1 MKAGWHGHPISDG
14 RYDRLTCACAHQS
27 ILVFQLTFRTLIY
40 HCEAFLEDHAKD
52 K

>member
-14 RYDRLTCACAHQS
+14 SQDGLAGACTHQS

-40 HCEAFLEDHAKD
+40 HWEAFLEDHSKD